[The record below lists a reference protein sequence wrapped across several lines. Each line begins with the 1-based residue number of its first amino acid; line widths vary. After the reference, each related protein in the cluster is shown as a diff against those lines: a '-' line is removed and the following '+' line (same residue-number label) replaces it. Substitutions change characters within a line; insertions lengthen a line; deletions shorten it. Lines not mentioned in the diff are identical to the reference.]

1 MANQELGTVTTVASL
16 LKSDSLIVEVGG
28 SIRRITVE
36 EFLAAV
42 NSGQTQ
48 LLHSVAWGIPIK
60 DELQSS
66 PAWGMV
72 GNTAAYNAY
81 KAQVGRYL
89 MDANGRAAKL
99 HPNNSGVFAD
109 GTTLDETKGNVVVI
123 APKLY
128 YLYQVD
134 AETNIPYLWMSQQP
148 ISKRFI
154 GTADNGEK
162 IVVGAY
168 QGSIVSSKL
177 VSRSGVD
184 FFTGGYS
191 INAYWNAAQ
200 AFGSN
205 WGIVDYDIMRWI
217 GMMCLCETGGNANI
231 QAGIGQGVGG
241 AAGLDWTAFLASTTL
256 RKTGGTKGLGDATG
270 SVAISDSDAKSD
282 SSHVSVLGVEDWW
295 NSQWNFIQGM
305 FCGTSANEG
314 QDGTEVFAYTGNRM
328 PSSSELAS
336 HPNGLYRKL
345 TRLASS
351 GYVSKMLKGEYF
363 DLIPSGLS
371 GNSTSYWCD
380 YFWGNDTG
388 QVCLVG
394 GSADRGALS
403 GPFYVGSLSA
413 WSIAYSAYG
422 ARPAFYGPVT
432 IVGGGSI

>member
-1 MANQELGTVTTVASL
+1 MWWSCRRSNGKCNSKIKNMANQELGAVTTVASL

-154 GTADNGEK
+154 GTAERRLSLVLTK
-162 IVVGAY
+162 AP
-168 QGSIVSSKL
+168 SSPASL
-177 VSRSGVD
+177 CH
-184 FFTGGYS
+184 
-191 INAYWNAAQ
+191 AQ
-200 AFGSN
+200 ALTFSPV
-205 WGIVDYDIMRWI
+205 GITSTHT
-217 GMMCLCETGGNANI
+217 GMPRRHSARTGASLTMTSC
-231 QAGIGQGVGG
+231 AG
-241 AAGLDWTAFLASTTL
+241 
-256 RKTGGTKGLGDATG
+256 
-270 SVAISDSDAKSD
+270 
-282 SSHVSVLGVEDWW
+282 
-295 NSQWNFIQGM
+295 
-305 FCGTSANEG
+305 
-314 QDGTEVFAYTGNRM
+314 
-328 PSSSELAS
+328 
-336 HPNGLYRKL
+336 
-345 TRLASS
+345 
-351 GYVSKMLKGEYF
+351 
-363 DLIPSGLS
+363 
-371 GNSTSYWCD
+371 
-380 YFWGNDTG
+380 
-388 QVCLVG
+388 
-394 GSADRGALS
+394 
-403 GPFYVGSLSA
+403 
-413 WSIAYSAYG
+413 
-422 ARPAFYGPVT
+422 
-432 IVGGGSI
+432 